1 MHTLVLN
8 TAEQGAYSGP
18 FSTVMNEHARQA
30 GGQRM
35 ADAYTD
41 TNTCDCAHT
50 HGETQI
56 HNCERQNRLC
66 ETKKI
71 VRDKKKG
78 TNRKKVITKIECCG
92 AKFSH
97 QNVLGALDSA

>member
-1 MHTLVLN
+1 
-8 TAEQGAYSGP
+8 
-18 FSTVMNEHARQA
+18 MNEHARQA

-78 TNRKKVITKIECCG
+78 TNRKK
-92 AKFSH
+92 SH
-97 QNVLGALDSA
+97 NQN